1 MDPDCQTNGRP
12 PVANGRPSPAQPRI
26 AVAIQS
32 TMVDRR
38 STTVDRHGVPPA
50 RRNEGRAY
58 HIICMRK
65 RSCVIASLIA

>member
-12 PVANGRPSPAQPRI
+12 PVANGRSSPAQPRI

-32 TMVDRR
+32 TVVDRR

-50 RRNEGRAY
+50 RRNEGRGRPSRQAVD
-58 HIICMRK
+58 CSEPR
-65 RSCVIASLIA
+65 SLIK